1 MIRRSLLALLVTVTA
16 TQAEIET
23 RLVDYEAGGK
33 KMQGFV
39 AWDNTITGKRPGILV
54 VHEWW
59 GLNDYTRGRAKQ
71 LAGLGYTAMAVDMFG
86 GGKAATHPEDAQAFV
101 SEVKKDEGAAKAR
114 FEAAM
119 KVLEGQQTV
128 DPKKIAA
135 IGYCFGGGTV
145 LSMARQGLDLAAVVS
160 FHGSLG
166 GLAPVVPPVKAKILV
181 CNGANDSFVTQ
192 EQIDALKKE
201 MAGTDFTFKSY
212 SGAKH
217 GFTNPASDV
226 AAKDFGLNVGY
237 NKEAD
242 EQSWKDMVSFLK
254 AAFAKEPGN

>member
-1 MIRRSLLALLVTVTA
+1 MIRYVLFALLVTVTA
-16 TQAEIET
+16 SQAEIET

-33 KMQGFV
+33 KMQGFL

-71 LAGLGYTAMAVDMFG
+71 LAGLGYTALAVDMFG

-101 SEVKKDEGAAKAR
+101 EEVKKDAGAAKAR

-119 KVLEGQQTV
+119 KVLKDQQTV

-181 CNGANDSFVTQ
+181 CNGADDSFVTQ

-201 MAGTDFTFKSY
+201 MAGIDFTFKSY
-212 SGAKH
+212 PGAKH

-226 AAKDFGLNVGY
+226 TAKDFGMKVGY

-254 AAFAKEPGN
+254 AAFAREPRS

>member
-1 MIRRSLLALLVTVTA
+1 M
-16 TQAEIET
+16 
-23 RLVDYEAGGK
+23 DYEAGGRRCRDSSR
-33 KMQGFV
+33 
-39 AWDNTITGKRPGILV
+39 WDNTITGKRPGILV

-71 LAGLGYTAMAVDMFG
+71 LAGLGYTALAVDMFG
-86 GGKAATHPEDAQAFV
+86 EGKAATHPEDAQAFV
-101 SEVKKDEGAAKAR
+101 AEVKKDAGAAKAR

-119 KVLEGQQTV
+119 KVLQEQQTV
-128 DPKKIAA
+128 DARKIAA
-135 IGYCFGGGTV
+135 IGYCFGGATV

-166 GLAPVVPPVKAKILV
+166 GLAPVVPPVKAKVLV
-181 CNGANDSFVTQ
+181 CNGADDSFVTQ

-212 SGAKH
+212 PGAKH
-217 GFTNPASDV
+217 GFTNPASDL

-242 EQSWKDMVSFLK
+242 EQSWKDMVSFLE
-254 AAFAKEPGN
+254 AAFGTEQKK